1 MLSEIIKGLK
11 EIHINNMFH
20 RDFHPGNILLINAK
34 CVDRIDVYIS
44 DMGLCGKIDN
54 TDKTEIYGVMPYI
67 APEVLRGKYYTQS
80 ADIYSFGIIMYFAV
94 TGRQPFANRAH
105 DHCLVLD
112 ICNGIRPEINELE
125 APKCYIELMERCWD
139 SNPDNRPNVTEI
151 KKYIVSLYSSYKLH
165 QSNANKI
172 KKYIMYSSY
181 KIYKQFEEV
190 EKYRQKNI
198 KKQSSTHPQAYYTSR
213 LLNPFT
219 KHLSQYINNNE
230 LSSKIIINKEDTY
243 EETILS
249 ISLGNY
255 LLYFQFPFHFT
266 INVNILYEL
275 QKTVKLV
282 DKYFEKK
289 KKSRK

>member
-1 MLSEIIKGLK
+1 
-11 EIHINNMFH
+11 
-20 RDFHPGNILLINAK
+20 
-34 CVDRIDVYIS
+34 
-44 DMGLCGKIDN
+44 
-54 TDKTEIYGVMPYI
+54 
-67 APEVLRGKYYTQS
+67 
-80 ADIYSFGIIMYFAV
+80 
-94 TGRQPFANRAH
+94 
-105 DHCLVLD
+105 
-112 ICNGIRPEINELE
+112 
-125 APKCYIELMERCWD
+125 MERCWD